1 MTTPAF
7 SRGELEEPEVT
18 TKRIILTILAIVTFL
33 LLLAAVTSGDQTDP
47 EPGASGHSG
56 APSAPHSTLG

>member
-1 MTTPAF
+1 M
-7 SRGELEEPEVT
+7 T

-33 LLLAAVTSGDQTDP
+33 LLLAAVTSGEQTDP